1 MAFSDSNDGAP
12 AWVNFGSKIQSDPQ
26 DKHFRSL
33 EEKNEAKE
41 NTKFD
46 QARQDA
52 IAEATSGAVKKV
64 FGGGSKQA
72 VQQPVKPFRKPI
84 EKRNQ
89 KGKAIPVQELEDKP
103 LKPSDRVSLFDFLE
117 NKLPVEAEPIKP
129 YQNRSTNNYSYNNSG
144 NYNSKNNQTNH
155 IKKTSYN
162 SSFHSGYKD
171 STPTY
176 NKLENSLDNKQ
187 NLEMNVLN
195 NSFNKMTV
203 NSQFAS
209 RTLKQHLN
217 LPPQK
222 KSEESVTLNN
232 QTEWKLG
239 DECMAK
245 YWEDKKV
252 IFRM

>member
-1 MAFSDSNDGAP
+1 MYFSDSNDGPP

-84 EKRNQ
+84 ERRTQ
-89 KGKAIPVQELEDKP
+89 KGKNMPVQELDEKP
-103 LKPSDRVSLFDFLE
+103 QKPSDRVSLFDFLE
-117 NKLPVEAEPIKP
+117 NKLPVEPEPTKH
-129 YQNRSTNNYSYNNSG
+129 YQNRSTNYNNQNNSA
-144 NYNSKNNQTNH
+144 NYNSKNNQFNH
-155 IKKTSYN
+155 MKKSSYN
-162 SSFHSGYKD
+162 SNFHSGDKD
-171 STPTY
+171 SSVMH

-187 NLEMNVLN
+187 NHQMNVLN

-203 NSQFAS
+203 NPQFA
-209 RTLKQHLN
+209 TKTFKQHLN

-222 KSEESVTLNN
+222 KNDNSGTLNN
-232 QTEWKLG
+232 QIEWKLG

-252 IFRM
+252 IEYS